1 MLGWSCGHKKPDFGA
16 HCDHRIIFDAMN
28 HVQGRIRNVKKCHCA
43 MVDAVMYPLV
53 LQVIEN
59 IRSGATSR
67 LIFPDAY
74 KEEFF
79 RVMDECV
86 VADECLRAMSIRTP
100 PQSRYTPE
108 LRTLVAGSSPSFSR
122 WCRDLYAYLLGAGK
136 PGVGLHRAVVHRH
149 PTAPIIPSLDG
160 RPISESDRS
169 HRDRQRL
176 SQSGVLNRS

>member
-86 VADECLRAMSIRTP
+86 VADECLRARSIRTP
-100 PQSRYTPE
+100 PPKSRYAPE
-108 LRTLVAGSSPSFSR
+108 SRTLVAGSSPSFSR
-122 WCRDLYAYLLGAGK
+122 WAAIYAYCWE
-136 PGVGLHRAVVHRH
+136 RANPVRGY
-149 PTAPIIPSLDG
+149 TG
-160 RPISESDRS
+160 R
-169 HRDRQRL
+169 
-176 SQSGVLNRS
+176 